1 MDLSMSQQSFMVW
14 HYDSA
19 SVPIR
24 KYMPLININLLL
36 VPSRDELKSTQL
48 QAANAA
54 VPESATCMAEDQ
66 TFDEVHIHHLKI
78 NQ

>member
-1 MDLSMSQQSFMVW
+1 
-14 HYDSA
+14 
-19 SVPIR
+19 
-24 KYMPLININLLL
+24 MPLININLLL

-54 VPESATCMAEDQ
+54 VPEATTCTAEDQ

-78 NQ
+78 NQYNEASTNLVTQLTSKLTEPL